1 MYVYSVYKFVLA
13 RPGEFLP
20 FHSCTVIPVIVADH
34 HVEVV
39 DVSGR
44 HRNGDLGPPGHAQPG
59 ALLVPP
65 VSAVFLVQFATP
77 FARLEVVIIKIDCMR
92 CLDRLSNLAGVEAG
106 DDEAAAV
113 GCGEEGYFGRHLA
126 RPQARLVLL

>member
-1 MYVYSVYKFVLA
+1 MQTTICNWPALSIIVTTLYCNFPRDSACTRSVYKFVLA
-13 RPGEFLP
+13 RPVEFLP
-20 FHSCTVIPVIVADH
+20 FHSCSVIPVIVADH

-77 FARLEVVIIKIDCMR
+77 FAGL
-92 CLDRLSNLAGVEAG
+92 
-106 DDEAAAV
+106 
-113 GCGEEGYFGRHLA
+113 
-126 RPQARLVLL
+126 